1 MSNFRRFAIVGAGKV
16 GNFIIEELLKQ
27 KAAGAIDD
35 ITIISRLVRPIAHSP
50 TPDISTLP
58 SATKGEIYMILSTY

>member
-16 GNFIIEELLKQ
+16 GNFIVDELLKQ

-35 ITIISRLVRPIAHSP
+35 ITIISRPVCPILVAA
-50 TPDISTLP
+50 LP
-58 SATKGEIYMILSTY
+58 SSPRER

>member
-1 MSNFRRFAIVGAGKV
+1 MSSFRRFAIVGAGKV

-35 ITIISRLVRPIAHSP
+35 ITIISRLVRPRSLIP
-50 TPDISTLP
+50 TPDHIHS
-58 SATKGEIYMILSTY
+58 SVRHQGIYI

>member
-1 MSNFRRFAIVGAGKV
+1 MSSFRRFAIVGAGKV

-35 ITIISRLVRPIAHSP
+35 ITIISRLVRPLARSSLRP
-50 TPDISTLP
+50 TISTLP
-58 SATKGEIYMILSTY
+58 SATKGYIYKY